1 MLRHLK
7 ERDKEQ
13 EEGNQSILS
22 NFPFTASSSV
32 NIRLQSSL
40 LYALDMIDGNQWKK
54 ERMM

>member
-1 MLRHLK
+1 MLLHLK

-40 LYALDMIDGNQWKK
+40 LYALDMIDGNQWRK